1 MPNSCNDAFIIAGS
15 FAGQDPEPDPDIT
28 PLRPG
33 GRFSSGEIERML
45 LEAGRLVKTAVDR
58 HRHEERLLTSMEPE
72 EGVDAAEQVV
82 ESAERTLDVV
92 LTGGSDQGTA
102 RLVALLGRAV
112 ARGVDVRLLGRVGL
126 VEERYLLKALDKYAS
141 GVDVR
146 LVEAPL
152 HDMVLADGS
161 VSVVWSGSGKRSREA
176 VVVRAPAVLRNLRT
190 LFMVSWGGSAALA
203 DHRRLSSRTRS
214 AMARRI
220 LQALS
225 SGRTD
230 EAAAREIGM
239 SVRTYRRNVAEI
251 TRELGANSRFQAGAR
266 AVELGLLFY
275 AELTDEGD
283 QRPA

>member
-1 MPNSCNDAFIIAGS
+1 M
-15 FAGQDPEPDPDIT
+15 
-28 PLRPG
+28 
-33 GRFSSGEIERML
+33 
-45 LEAGRLVKTAVDR
+45 
-58 HRHEERLLTSMEPE
+58 
-72 EGVDAAEQVV
+72 
-82 ESAERTLDVV
+82 
-92 LTGGSDQGTA
+92 
-102 RLVALLGRAV
+102 
-112 ARGVDVRLLGRVGL
+112 DVRLLGRVGL